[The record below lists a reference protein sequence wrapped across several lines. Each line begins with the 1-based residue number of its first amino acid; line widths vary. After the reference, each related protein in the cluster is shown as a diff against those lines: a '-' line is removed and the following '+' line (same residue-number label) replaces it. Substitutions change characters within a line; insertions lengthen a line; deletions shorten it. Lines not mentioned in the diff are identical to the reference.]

1 MFDQIIILG
10 LLILMVRL
18 FIWGRWRYDAISLGV
33 LSVFVLLGYIQPEEA
48 FNGFSHPA
56 VITVALVLLI
66 SKGLE
71 RSGFISVIGRK
82 LQAYANSEIQFM
94 ISITFFAAILSSFM
108 NNIGA
113 MAMLL
118 PITLGICQ
126 KMNWNPSKF
135 LIPLSFASI
144 LGGMNTKIGTPPNII
159 ISEFRNDFADKDF
172 AFFDF
177 AFAGVP
183 VSILGILFI
192 ALIGWRLIKKRPINS
207 ENNPLIELEDYLVE
221 MVITENSKL
230 IEKRALDFR
239 QELDTDTAL
248 MGQIDENGKKIEI
261 HGNQKLFEGQI
272 LIMKINPDMVAD
284 IQQEFGL
291 DIDSENDLTSIEDL
305 GGIEAIIVPKSRLIG
320 RKYQYFKQLI
330 GRDLSLLGL
339 WRRGLKFRFRLSN
352 EIFKVGDVLL
362 IANRGEKNNISEK
375 LELAGLMPLWQR
387 EFDVARDPT
396 KIFIAFGLFA
406 ICWLLVIFNYVPIV
420 VAFLIC
426 VIGFVSSKLLTGE
439 GVYRHIDWPVV
450 ILLAA
455 MIPIGN
461 TLISYGITDSVS
473 SYLAGLSST
482 VDYVWLVV
490 LIMIITMFLSDII
503 NNAATAV
510 IMAPLAVSL
519 ADKIN
524 QPIEPFLMSVAIGA
538 SCAFLSP
545 IGHQCNTLV
554 MAPGNYKFGDYWKV
568 GLPLEI
574 LIILIS
580 VPAIIF
586 YWG

>member
-10 LLILMVRL
+10 LLILMVGL

-159 ISEFRNDFADKDF
+159 ISEFRNDFEDKDF

-221 MVITENSKL
+221 MVITENSKI

-248 MGQIDENGKKIEI
+248 MGQIDANGKKIEI
-261 HGNQKLFEGQI
+261 HGNQKLYEGQI

-291 DIDSENDLTSIEDL
+291 DIDS
-305 GGIEAIIVPKSRLIG
+305 
-320 RKYQYFKQLI
+320 
-330 GRDLSLLGL
+330 
-339 WRRGLKFRFRLSN
+339 
-352 EIFKVGDVLL
+352 
-362 IANRGEKNNISEK
+362 
-375 LELAGLMPLWQR
+375 
-387 EFDVARDPT
+387 
-396 KIFIAFGLFA
+396 
-406 ICWLLVIFNYVPIV
+406 
-420 VAFLIC
+420 
-426 VIGFVSSKLLTGE
+426 
-439 GVYRHIDWPVV
+439 
-450 ILLAA
+450 
-455 MIPIGN
+455 
-461 TLISYGITDSVS
+461 
-473 SYLAGLSST
+473 
-482 VDYVWLVV
+482 
-490 LIMIITMFLSDII
+490 
-503 NNAATAV
+503 
-510 IMAPLAVSL
+510 
-519 ADKIN
+519 
-524 QPIEPFLMSVAIGA
+524 
-538 SCAFLSP
+538 
-545 IGHQCNTLV
+545 
-554 MAPGNYKFGDYWKV
+554 
-568 GLPLEI
+568 
-574 LIILIS
+574 
-580 VPAIIF
+580 
-586 YWG
+586 